1 MVPTED
7 WEGLHG
13 IALPDAPP
21 SPPAG

>member
-13 IALPDAPP
+13 IALPDSPPAPP
-21 SPPAG
+21 S

>member
-13 IALPDAPP
+13 ITLPDSPPAPP
-21 SPPAG
+21 S